1 MIGTGPFG
9 APLLQELLVRKP
21 ILVSL
26 LMCLAGAAH
35 AVGPSAVA
43 APDRSLWPDPVDSV
57 AGFDRAS
64 RAEMLVFAHE
74 LAASEKLTDADL
86 IDALKIKQVDHASV
100 ESIRNTYWK
109 RLASGYAIASA
120 HCGAQEAFCPA
131 GADEAAFRKAAAAF
145 AGVSDAR
152 YQAWYQDDV
161 TFHRVYLNEL
171 LRLAALFPRV
181 SSEVSTFSDHEL
193 SGNEPADRH
202 FLLTFDD
209 GPTRAAGNTDKTLA
223 MLRQADLN
231 ATFFT
236 LGGNLQNR
244 LQQAT
249 PASLGAT
256 YVGMC
261 VGAHGWEHKSHSS
274 MPDWQD
280 SVTRSIA
287 LVHDNLPASFVPLF
301 RPPYGQRKA
310 DSDAFFSDAHLRVT
324 LWNIDSQDWN
334 NKVNAEQV
342 RQRVLALMLLWR
354 HGVILF
360 HDIHPKAQVAV
371 PWLLEQTKG
380 SGVTWLDCHAYPPA

>member
-1 MIGTGPFG
+1 M
-9 APLLQELLVRKP
+9 RKP
-21 ILVSL
+21 ILVFL
-26 LMCLAGAAH
+26 LMCLASAAH

-43 APDRSLWPDPVDSV
+43 APDRSLWPDRVDTV
-57 AGFDRAS
+57 DGFDRAS

-74 LAASEKLTDADL
+74 LAASEALTDANL
-86 IDALKIKQVDHASV
+86 IDVLKIKQVDHASV
-100 ESIRNTYWK
+100 EAIRNTYWK

-120 HCGAQEAFCPA
+120 HCGAKDLFCPA
-131 GADEAAFRKAAAAF
+131 VADEAAFRQAAAAF
-145 AGVSDAR
+145 AGAPDER

-193 SGNEPADRH
+193 SGDEPSDRQ

-209 GPTRAAGNTDKTLA
+209 GPSRAAGNTDKTLA
-223 MLRQADLN
+223 MLREAHLD

-244 LQQAT
+244 LQQSSPT
-249 PASLGAT
+249 SLGAS
-256 YVGMC
+256 YAGMC

-280 SVTRSIA
+280 SVTRSVA
-287 LVHDNLPASFVPLF
+287 LVHENLPASFVPLF
-301 RPPYGQRKA
+301 RPPYGQRKP

-334 NKVNAEQV
+334 NKVDADQV
-342 RQRVLALMLLWR
+342 KQRVLALMLLWR

-371 PWLLEQTKG
+371 PWLLQQTKG
-380 SGVTWLDCHAYPPA
+380 SSVTWLDCHAYPPA

>member
-1 MIGTGPFG
+1 MIGTGPLG
-9 APLLQELLVRKP
+9 AHLLQEFLVRKP

-26 LMCLAGAAH
+26 LMCLTGAAH

-57 AGFDRAS
+57 VGFDRAS

-86 IDALKIKQVDHASV
+86 VDALKIKQVDHGSV
-100 ESIRNTYWK
+100 EAIRNTYWK

-120 HCGAQEAFCPA
+120 HCGAQEVFCPA
-131 GADEAAFRKAAAAF
+131 GADEAAFRKTAAAF

-152 YQAWYQDDV
+152 YKAWYQDDV

-193 SGNEPADRH
+193 SGNEPPDRH

-223 MLRQADLN
+223 MLREAHLN

-244 LQQAT
+244 LQQA
-249 PASLGAT
+249 SLGAT
-256 YVGMC
+256 YAGMC

-334 NKVNAEQV
+334 NKVDAEQV

-371 PWLLEQTKG
+371 PWLLQQTMG
-380 SGVTWLDCHAYPPA
+380 SGVSWIDCHAYPPA